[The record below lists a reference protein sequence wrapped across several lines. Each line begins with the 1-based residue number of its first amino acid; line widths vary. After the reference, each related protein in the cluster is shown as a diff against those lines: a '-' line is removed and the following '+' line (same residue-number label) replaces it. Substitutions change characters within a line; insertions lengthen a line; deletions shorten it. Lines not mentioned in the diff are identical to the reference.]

1 MASRKERHYR
11 PGHWHPQYWFWSE
24 QVYQFSWNTPLFPQ
38 PFWSSFSREFLTH
51 QILGASNV
59 WGVENLA
66 RLNAES
72 VGAFKLPNQDRPAAS
87 HWFWSTRPGSQAR
100 GRQRRT
106 SQVENDFTAPE
117 LSCFS
122 MQGCGFVGQWC
133 WRCDYEQ
140 WLCWDFNLL
149 LYFCDPL
156 LCLLFLTQ
164 FCSHLQL
171 RAEKR
176 IEYMHIYICGLWGDC
191 VTILWI
197 DRLQLK
203 SVSCSGG
210 GNILAD
216 SCDNNPRRHNLLVR
230 SYFGE
235 DFAFHC
241 WKWEGKEGRSPRQM
255 QTGWNMVGL
264 RRKAS
269 WRWQSK
275 PA

>member
-24 QVYQFSWNTPLFPQ
+24 QVYQFSWNTPSPSTLLIFIFQRISHPSDFGCFQ
-38 PFWSSFSREFLTH
+38 CVGGWKPS
-51 QILGASNV
+51 QV
-59 WGVENLA
+59 
-66 RLNAES
+66 NAAP
-72 VGAFKLPNQDRPAAS
+72 VGAFKHLNQDGPAAS

-100 GRQRRT
+100 RRQRRT
-106 SQVENDFTAPE
+106 GQVENDSTAPE

-176 IEYMHIYICGLWGDC
+176 IEYMHMTYVGCG
-191 VTILWI
+191 VIAS
-197 DRLQLK
+197 QF
-203 SVSCSGG
+203 
-210 GNILAD
+210 
-216 SCDNNPRRHNLLVR
+216 
-230 SYFGE
+230 Y
-235 DFAFHC
+235 
-241 WKWEGKEGRSPRQM
+241 
-255 QTGWNMVGL
+255 GL
-264 RRKAS
+264 IVFN
-269 WRWQSK
+269 
-275 PA
+275 